1 MTGSWGGHHGGR
13 KIFFR
18 SRGHAKGN
26 ISAHSHP
33 QTLTHTLTSKRW
45 TNNIVIALL
54 VVETNVCCQAVS
66 DMVAG
71 GCLGTVTFSQDI
83 DLAEL
88 LVEV

>member
-1 MTGSWGGHHGGR
+1 MDITVV
-13 KIFFR
+13 
-18 SRGHAKGN
+18 AKYFSGQGDTRRVTYLHTV
-26 ISAHSHP
+26 IH
-33 QTLTHTLTSKRW
+33 TLTHTLTSKRW